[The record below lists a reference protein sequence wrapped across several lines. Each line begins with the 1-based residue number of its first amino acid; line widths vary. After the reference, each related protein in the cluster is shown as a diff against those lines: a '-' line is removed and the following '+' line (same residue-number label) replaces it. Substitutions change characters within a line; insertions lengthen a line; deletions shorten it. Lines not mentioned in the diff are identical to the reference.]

1 MSVIYNRS
9 QHGITLYKFP
19 QLPELA
25 DEMQD
30 FADECEPEPEEELS
44 F

>member
-1 MSVIYNRS
+1 MHIIYERWN
-9 QHGITLYKFP
+9 HGITLYKSP
-19 QLPELA
+19 KLPELA